1 MSIFA
6 PAKWEAPDRT
16 FIGHRNCMV
25 RNMSRYNF
33 IAPQAHGRCLD
44 IGCGRGYG
52 FNYLKSKCTSCT
64 GLDISDTF
72 LKQARSEYPEVSF
85 VKHGAEKL
93 PLSDNS
99 FDTITSFEVIE
110 HVNDDKAFA
119 SEIVRVAAPGAL
131 VAISTPNRLVASGG
145 RNKPLNKFHV
155 REYTAEEFRYLL
167 ANYFAELTLYG
178 QSESDENGAAIRT
191 SLIDRIPLRIK
202 HLVPFYVQD
211 VLSVMLRPPLKMEDC
226 HFRLNAF
233 DDAHTI
239 YAICRVPR

>member
-6 PAKWEAPDRT
+6 PRKWEAPDQN
-16 FIGHRNCMV
+16 FVGHRNCMV

-52 FNYLKSKCTSCT
+52 FTYLKPRCPACT
-64 GLDISDTF
+64 GLDVSDTF
-72 LKQARSEYPEVSF
+72 LQQARSRYPEVTF

-93 PLSDNS
+93 PFSRNS

-110 HVNDDKAFA
+110 HVDDDRAFA
-119 SEIVRVAAPGAL
+119 SEIVRVAVPAAL

-145 RNKPLNKFHV
+145 RATPLNKFHR
-155 REYTAEEFRYLL
+155 REYTAEEFRDLL
-167 ANYFAELTLYG
+167 ANYFVDLTLYG
-178 QSESDENGAAIRT
+178 QFEANTNHAGAKT
-191 SLIDRIPLRIK
+191 SFIDRIPLRLK
-202 HLVPFYVQD
+202 HLIPFYVQD

-226 HFRLNAF
+226 HFNLNAF
-233 DDAHTI
+233 DGAHTI
-239 YAICRVPR
+239 YAVGRVPS

>member
-6 PAKWEAPDRT
+6 PNKWEAPDRN
-16 FIGHRNCMV
+16 FIGHRDCMV

-33 IAPQAHGRCLD
+33 VAPHAGGRCLD

-52 FNYLKSKCTSCT
+52 FTYLKSKCSSCT
-64 GLDISDTF
+64 GLDSSEEF
-72 LKQARSEYPEVSF
+72 LEEARAEYPGISF
-85 VKHGAEKL
+85 VNQSAEAL
-93 PLSDNS
+93 PFADAS

-110 HVNDDKAFA
+110 HVEDDKDFLG
-119 SEIVRVAAPGAL
+119 EIVRVSAPRAL

-155 REYTAEEFRYLL
+155 REYTAEEFRDLL
-167 ANYFAELTLYG
+167 AAYFGHVTLHG
-178 QSESDENGAAIRT
+178 QFESSRNDVAGRS

-202 HLVPFYVQD
+202 HLLPFYVQD

-226 HFRLNAF
+226 HFRLNEF

-239 YAICRVPR
+239 YAICRAGS